1 MHSWQGKW
9 AYVKG
14 ALYFGGNSGI
24 VWLSEVL
31 GQRGG
36 PEISAV
42 LKVYLLVAQVGLVF
56 DKVLPATVCFRA
68 PVICIW
74 IGGRNVSYNQGA
86 N

>member
-1 MHSWQGKW
+1 M
-9 AYVKG
+9 KG
-14 ALYFGGNSGI
+14 ALNFGGSSGI
-24 VWLSEVL
+24 GWLSEML
-31 GQRGG
+31 GRRGE

-42 LKVYLLVAQVGLVF
+42 LKVYLLVPQVGLVS
-56 DKVLPATVCFRA
+56 DKVLPATACFRA